1 MSVKDSPTP
10 VKRSK
15 GTEPVEKAR
24 FKEEKPSPFSIEGI
38 RRGAVA
44 SNVVKVF
51 LVASGLI
58 MAGGFIVS
66 SLNPAPELARQQG
79 AGIANPGA
87 PVAQLGEQT
96 ISKGELA
103 QSLQRQEDFGRQYGQ
118 ITTVASYFAGKQ
130 GALEGLTSNAANIE
144 AAKAAGIA
152 VTDAD
157 VDAKINEEVDKSLK
171 PQQGQTEAQFRR
183 LIETQYGS
191 VEKAKEDTLSKIT
204 PDVRDNVRNGLY
216 VEKLQKQVEDAN
228 KVSEDDYKRSQTK
241 LKLRQIVVRPP
252 LPAGDAKTPADPKA
266 GEAAA
271 LAKANK
277 LIAQL
282 KTAPTVANF
291 SAIARA
297 QSDDPTSKA
306 KGGEIGWKLP
316 GELGPDVGDAVA
328 KSSGTIVGPFADQGG
343 AQNIFMVE
351 NRVLKLP
358 ADYAKNKKKLLEDF
372 EKSQDD
378 QAWQKRQ
385 DEIKKA
391 ATPAISDPALLAY
404 KAQTD
409 PTFLSKTPE
418 EQKKTRAAA
427 IEQYKSALPGDSPIE
442 TASINYQMAQLYGA
456 QNNKAAQLEALRAAS
471 KEQPND
477 SALRIELARALREA
491 GQPKLALAE
500 LKAASKTV
508 DENPSPP
515 SMFGFNPDDAARGQL
530 AAEFGLLKEPK
541 LAEAEQAKIK
551 PQQQPGGLGGMMG
564 GAGGIQIQPQG
575 GR

>member
-1 MSVKDSPTP
+1 MSAKEPLTP

-15 GTEPVEKAR
+15 GTEPVEPAR

-44 SNVVKVF
+44 SNIVKVF

-66 SLNPAPELARQQG
+66 SLNPAPELARQG
-79 AGIANPGA
+79 GGSIANPGA
-87 PVAQLGEQT
+87 SIAQVGAQT
-96 ISKGELA
+96 VTKSELA
-103 QSLQRQEDFGRQYGQ
+103 QSLQNQIDFGRQYGQ
-118 ITTVASYFAGKQ
+118 VTTVASYMASKQ
-130 GALEGLTSNAANIE
+130 GAMEGLTSNAATIE

-157 VDAKINEEVDKSLK
+157 VDAKINEEIDKSLK

-183 LIETQYGS
+183 AIETRFGS
-191 VEKAKEDTLSKIT
+191 VEKARQETLDKIT
-204 PDVRDNVRNGLY
+204 PDQRDGIRDGLY

-252 LPAGDAKTPADPKA
+252 LPKDDEKTPADPKA
-266 GEAAA
+266 AEATA

-277 LIAQL
+277 LVAQL
-282 KTAPTVANF
+282 KTEPTVANF
-291 SAIARA
+291 TAIAKA
-297 QSDDPTSKA
+297 QSDDATSKT

-328 KSSGTIVGPFADQGG
+328 KSSGTIVGPFADQTG
-343 AQNIFMVE
+343 AQNIYMVE
-351 NRVLKLP
+351 NRALKLP
-358 ADYAKNKKKLLEDF
+358 ADYAKNKKKLLEEF
-372 EKSQDD
+372 EKSQDA
-378 QAWQKRQ
+378 QAWSKRQ

-391 ATPAISDPALLAY
+391 ATPAISDPALVAY

-409 PTFLSKTPE
+409 PTLLSKTPE

-427 IEQYKSALPGDSPIE
+427 IEQYKAALPGDSPLE
-442 TASINYQMAQLYGA
+442 TAAINYQMSLLYEG
-456 QNNKAAQLEALRAAS
+456 QNNKAAQLEALKAAS

-477 SALRIELARALREA
+477 SALRIEYARALREA
-491 GQPKLALAE
+491 DQPKLALVE
-500 LKAASKTV
+500 LKAASKSI
-508 DENPSPP
+508 DENPAPP
-515 SMFGFNPDDAARGQL
+515 SMFGFDPDDAARRQL

-541 LAEAEQAKIK
+541 LAEAEQLKVK
-551 PQQQPGGLGGMMG
+551 PQQPGGMGGMMG

-575 GR
+575 AQ

>member
-1 MSVKDSPTP
+1 MSVKDSQTP

-15 GTEPVEKAR
+15 GTEPVVPAR

-44 SNVVKVF
+44 SNIVKVF

-66 SLNPAPELARQQG
+66 SLNPAPELARQNG
-79 AGIANPGA
+79 DSGVSNPGA
-87 PVAQLGEQT
+87 PIAQIGAQT
-96 ISKGELA
+96 VTKGELA
-103 QSLQRQEDFGRQYGQ
+103 DNLLRQEDFNRRIGQ
-118 ITTVASYFAGKQ
+118 LTTAASYMASKQ
-130 GALEGLTSNAANIE
+130 SALEALTGNAATIE
-144 AAKAAGIA
+144 AAKAAGIQ

-157 VDAKINEEVDKSLK
+157 VEAKINEEIDKSLK
-171 PQQGQTEAQFRR
+171 PGEGQTEAQFRR
-183 LIETQYGS
+183 AIETRFGS

-204 PDVRDNVRNGLY
+204 PEQRDGIRDGLY

-252 LPAGDAKTPADPKA
+252 LPKDDKAPADPKA

-277 LIAQL
+277 LLAQL
-282 KTAPTVANF
+282 KGEPTAANF
-291 SAIARA
+291 AAIAKA
-297 QSDDPTSKA
+297 QSDDPISKA

-316 GELGPDVGDAVA
+316 TELGPDVGDAVA
-328 KSSGTIVGPFADQGG
+328 KSSGTLVGPFAGQGG
-343 AQNIFMVE
+343 AQNIFLVE
-351 NRVLKLP
+351 NRALKLP
-358 ADYAKNKKKLLEDF
+358 ADYAKNKKNLLEEF
-372 EKSQDD
+372 EKAQDA
-378 QAWQKRQ
+378 QAWSKRQ

-391 ATPAISDPALLAY
+391 ATPAISDAALVAY

-409 PTFLSKTPE
+409 PELLSKTPE

-427 IEQYKSALPGDSPIE
+427 IEQYKSALPGDSPLE
-442 TASINYQMAQLYGA
+442 TAAINYQMAQLYGA
-456 QNNKAAQLEALRAAS
+456 QNNKPAQLEALKAAS
-471 KEQPND
+471 KEQSND

-491 GQPKLALAE
+491 GQPKLALDE
-500 LKAASKTV
+500 LKAASKTI
-508 DENPSPP
+508 DENPAPP

-530 AAEFGLLKEPK
+530 AAEFRLLKETK

-551 PQQQPGGLGGMMG
+551 PQQPGGMGGMMG
-564 GAGGIQIQPQG
+564 GGGIQIQPQG
-575 GR
+575 Q